1 MDLHCGCASAR
12 YGGAVS
18 TYGSAQVR
26 VSGTSSSQVYARR
39 RFGVGI
45 ALGAGAQIVIAVI
58 LGFILAGTFIMSVRV
73 AATLFSSLIATPAL
87 FTVGFAL
94 MLKDRSRPLGGGI
107 VLGALL
113 ATMLHGLLFL
123 LT

>member
-1 MDLHCGCASAR
+1 M
-12 YGGAVS
+12 
-18 TYGSAQVR
+18 R

-45 ALGAGAQIVIAVI
+45 ALGAGLQMLIAVI
-58 LGFILAGTFIMSVRV
+58 LGFILAGTFILSVRV
-73 AATLFSSLIATPAL
+73 AATLFSSLIATPAM
-87 FTVGFAL
+87 FTAGFAL

-113 ATMLHGLLFL
+113 ATILHGVLFL